1 MEAILWRLRLGARR
15 LLRLA
20 AIPSSPSRWLRPPQ
34 IRLLGLLA
42 VRDDLRYLPGYV
54 ASVGAQTDGIIAL
67 DDGSSDGSA
76 EFLEACEEVIELIR
90 IPRDRPAW
98 DEVGNYLRLVDAGL
112 RHGAD
117 WLVSLD
123 ADERVER
130 DFRTRLEWVIA
141 RGRLVG
147 LSSYQVKLRELWN
160 SPEHY
165 RSDGIWGEKIRAR
178 IFRARSGAS
187 FDDRPLHGLKVPLEE
202 FRVRRYPVADLE
214 VYHLRMLRP
223 EDRRARRERYERADP
238 DSIWQPVIGYA
249 YLTDERGLRLERIDP
264 TRAYDGRPSNGLDG
278 PTSGDAPGG
287 ERQAR
292 R

>member
-1 MEAILWRLRLGARR
+1 M
-15 LLRLA
+15 
-20 AIPSSPSRWLRPPQ
+20 
-34 IRLLGLLA
+34 
-42 VRDDLRYLPGYV
+42 RDDLRYLPGYV
-54 ASVGAQTDGIIAL
+54 ASVGSQTDGIIAL

-98 DEVGNYLRLVDAGL
+98 DEVGNYRRLVEAGL

-141 RGRLVG
+141 RGRLLG
-147 LSSYQVKLRELWN
+147 LSSYQVRLRELWN
-160 SPEHY
+160 SPDHY
-165 RSDGIWGEKIRAR
+165 RADGIWGEKVRAR
-178 IFRARSGAS
+178 IFRARPGAS
-187 FDDRPLHGLKVPLEE
+187 FDERPLHGLKVPLDGLR
-202 FRVRRYPVADLE
+202 FRRYPVADLE

-223 EDRRARRERYERADP
+223 EHRRARRERYERADP
-238 DSIWQPVIGYA
+238 GSIWQPGIGYA
-249 YLTDERGLRLERIDP
+249 YLTDERGLRLERIEP
-264 TRAYDGRPSNGLDG
+264 TRAYDGPPSDCL
-278 PTSGDAPGG
+278 DAPTPRDGLGG
-287 ERQAR
+287 EPQGR